1 MDNNQV
7 RDFYKEEAEYEK
19 SILIIKEII
28 VKIISMKQ
36 EVFNDK
42 ISHLDSESKYTEFF
56 DLLNA
61 VIGRKTNKYY
71 LCDKE
76 DDVKYYNLELD
87 KVYRVENM
95 NTDIQARCS
104 EEKQLNLQARA
115 VLAERLLI
123 ITKELKD
130 IFSLNLGKSDGS
142 LATFDSYIITE
153 QDIDYLNNLIKYLEI
168 LIDKTGRLKI
178 LVTEGDVFALEKAKE
193 DYNKKSS
200 VEKWFYKTFK
210 KENSVIE
217 SMTNKNKEK
226 K

>member
-36 EVFNDK
+36 EILEEK
-42 ISHLDSESKYTEFF
+42 IKHIDTEFKYDEFF
-56 DLLNA
+56 DLLSA
-61 VIGRKTNKYY
+61 VMGRKTNKYF

-76 DDVKYYNLELD
+76 DDVKYYDLELG
-87 KVYRVENM
+87 KVYKVDNM
-95 NTDIQARCS
+95 NPDIQGRCY
-104 EEKQLNLQARA
+104 EEKQLNIQARA
-115 VLAERLLI
+115 ILAEKLLI
-123 ITKELKD
+123 MTKELKND
-130 IFSLNLGKSDGS
+130 FSLNLGKSDGS
-142 LATFDSYIITE
+142 LATLDSYIIVE
-153 QDIDYLNNLIKYLEI
+153 QDIDYLDNLIKYLETI
-168 LIDKTGRLKI
+168 MDKTGRLKI
-178 LVTEGDVFALEKAKE
+178 LVTEGDVYALEKAKE